1 MNSDNTFLST
11 LEDIIQQRIEQKSE
25 RSYTAQ
31 LVASGDLRVAQ
42 KVGEEA
48 LELALAAI
56 AGSAD
61 RQLEE
66 AADLV
71 FHLLV
76 LLRTKGISLTDVS
89 AKLQQRHLASDTD
102 HGRSEY

>member
-1 MNSDNTFLST
+1 MNSDNTFLSM

-61 RQLEE
+61 QQLEE

-89 AKLQQRHLASDTD
+89 AKLQRRHLASDTD
-102 HGRSEY
+102 HGRSQY

>member
-61 RQLEE
+61 QQLEE

-89 AKLQQRHLASDTD
+89 AKLQRRHLASDTD
-102 HGRSEY
+102 YGRSEC